1 VKICLALVAVTCA
14 LAQTPEETLRARVSK
29 FYQAYAD
36 GKARTMEP
44 MVAEDTKDNWF
55 ASEKTRYGSFEID
68 KIEFNDDRTRAKVIV
83 LAETTMRIRG
93 TSFTGKVPTVSNW
106 KIEDGEWRYFIDP
119 NDQVREARKVRIPE
133 PSELLGKV
141 TASKSEVR
149 LCGCGEPV
157 FDVAINNAMPGEVR
171 LTLEPVEVPGL
182 LVSLQDRTLK
192 ARQST
197 KLVIEYDGA
206 EKPPVAPVPV
216 TIKVDPT
223 GERIVI
229 KLIFATTN

>member
-1 VKICLALVAVTCA
+1 
-14 LAQTPEETLRARVSK
+14 
-29 FYQAYAD
+29 
-36 GKARTMEP
+36 MEP
-44 MVAEDTKDNWF
+44 MVAEDTKDMWF

-68 KIEFNDDRTRAKVIV
+68 KIEFNGDQTRAKVMV

-93 TSFTGKVPTVSNW
+93 ASFIGKVPTFSNW

-119 NDQVREARKVRIPE
+119 NEQVREARKVRIPE

-141 TASKSEVR
+141 TASKNEVR

-197 KLVIEYDGA
+197 KLTIEYDGA

-216 TIKVDPT
+216 TINVDPT
-223 GERIVI
+223 RERIVI